1 MHYYDY
7 YYYYYLPKPKW
18 ERVQTGKIFS
28 RYTKKH
34 IENVKEKKHLYMCT
48 FKFIMFTKVICD
60 NLDHKVGLYRHSI

>member
-18 ERVQTGKIFS
+18 ERVQTGKMFS

-34 IENVKEKKHLYMCT
+34 IENVKGKEA
-48 FKFIMFTKVICD
+48 FIYVPSQVYYVYQG
-60 NLDHKVGLYRHSI
+60 NL